1 MATIVNTP
9 ASDSGNS
16 MALIVGLI
24 LLAVMV
30 GLFLMYGFPRLM
42 QSTSQQMQ
50 PSISVPEK
58 IDVNINPGE
67 GGQPNPGQ

>member
-16 MALIVGLI
+16 MALVVGLI

-30 GLFLMYGFPRLM
+30 GLFFLYGFPALM
-42 QSTSQQMQ
+42 QSTGQSNQ
-50 PSISVPEK
+50 PPISVPER
-58 IDVNINPGE
+58 IDVNINPG
-67 GGQPNPGQ
+67 Q